1 MIDVCVW
8 CLFVVLVEI
17 YIFKW
22 KIFNWVFEVRKKF
35 LKCELKFILYR
46 LYLILFI
53 VKNMIN

>member
-8 CLFVVLVEI
+8 FLFVVLVEI

-22 KIFNWVFEVRKKF
+22 KIFNWVFEVRKIF
-35 LKCELKFILYR
+35 LKCELKIILYR